1 MFINENF
8 RVYTIFK
15 RKKEENKGG
24 EDKLKMIQEYQ
35 QMVETEL
42 ICCDNLDVLDTSFE
56 QLTLVSP
63 RFSILK

>member
-1 MFINENF
+1 M
-8 RVYTIFK
+8 YTIFK